1 MNMALKV
8 INLKAENFKRLKAID
23 ITPDGDVV
31 FVGGKNAQG
40 KTSVLDAIWAA
51 LGGGD
56 AARAIK
62 KPIRDGEDHASVT
75 VDLGEYVVTRRW
87 SKDDAGTLTV
97 TAPSGARFSSPQ
109 KLLDEIVGAH
119 AFDPLAFTRLP
130 AKDQVAALLGLVD
143 IDLDLD
149 ALAAER
155 AEHYEHRT
163 DIGRQGKAL
172 GDVPTI
178 DDSLPEVEQSASE
191 IIATIRAAQEIE
203 RHNDE
208 VDRRRRQAADEVAD
222 IEMRIAEWKR
232 KLDDAKAGYLRLDAE
247 WQSLMAP
254 ADIPELE
261 KKLAE
266 VEGLNTR
273 IRENNAARGLLARKA
288 ELRESYESLTVT
300 IDKLDQKRADALAA
314 AKFPVDGLSFGDDG
328 VTLEG
333 IPFSQASSAEQLKV
347 STALAIAANPTLRV
361 LRILDGSLLDS
372 DSLAIIAGLAS
383 EHDYQ
388 VWIEVVDE
396 SGELG
401 IVIEDGAV
409 K

>member
-1 MNMALKV
+1 MTLKV
-8 INLKAENFKRLKAID
+8 LNLKAENFKRLKAID

-62 KPIRDGEDHASVT
+62 KPIRDGEDLASVT
-75 VDLGEYVVTRRW
+75 VDLGEYIVTRKW

-97 TAPSGARFSSPQ
+97 TAPSGAKFTSPQ
-109 KLLDEIVGAH
+109 KLLDELVGAH

-130 AKDQVAALLGLVD
+130 AKDQVAALLALVNID
-143 IDLDLD
+143 IDLD
-149 ALAAER
+149 AVASER
-155 AEHYEHRT
+155 ASIFEERT
-163 DIGRQGKAL
+163 AVGRQGKAL
-172 GDVPTI
+172 GEAP
-178 DDSLPEVEQSASE
+178 A
-191 IIATIRAAQEIE
+191 IIAGAPDEEVSAAAILAEIQAAQDARFAREGAE
-203 RHNDE
+203 RSD
-208 VDRRRRQAADEVAD
+208 ADAGERVAD
-222 IEMRIAEWKR
+222 LQRRIGALTEELKAAEAQKAAAHKR
-232 KLDDAKAGYLRLDAE
+232 LQDAPKAVDVAPLQAKLE
-247 WQSLMAP
+247 S
-254 ADIPELE
+254 
-261 KKLAE
+261 
-266 VEGLNTR
+266 VEGTNR
-273 IRENNAARGLLARKA
+273 VVRENLRA
-288 ELRESYESLTVT
+288 RESAKQISALRTEYETLTGK
-300 IDKLDQKRADALAA
+300 IDALDKARSDALAA
-314 AKFPVDGLSFGDDG
+314 AQFPVDGLSFGDDG
-328 VTLEG
+328 VTLNG
-333 IPFSQASSAEQLKV
+333 IPFSQASAAEQLKV

-372 DSLAIIAGLAS
+372 DSLAIIADLAA

-409 K
+409 R